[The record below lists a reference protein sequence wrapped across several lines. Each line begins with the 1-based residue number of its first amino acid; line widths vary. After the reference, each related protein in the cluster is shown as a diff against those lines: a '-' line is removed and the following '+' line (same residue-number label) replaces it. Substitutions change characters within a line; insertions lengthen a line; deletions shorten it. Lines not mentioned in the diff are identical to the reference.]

1 MWSTCHEWWNKERS
15 LSPRT
20 PVGCSKHWAMRDW
33 RTRDELGHIKGP
45 CMTCILRTAR
55 VSNVEII
62 MSRGVLI
69 KRVEFRENV
78 RARDVK
84 NCPQY
89 QHVRIKQVSKLK
101 TRTWTWT
108 RTRTWKKI
116 IPSQRF
122 LKTKY
127 SHVFFE
133 MEPVKSKV
141 QLCNRLRAVSFFFVL
156 RAKRARHRNDHARD
170 WRRPH

>member
-1 MWSTCHEWWNKERS
+1 MLYEWCILLHVCKIYAVVNKNNLWWLTSWNVLQIQSNPVNMHTAGLGGGGGVGHRKCLYQRGVIYKERWSILSSVKKWMMWSTCHEPWDKEKN

-20 PVGCSKHWAMRDW
+20 PVECSKHWAMRDW
-33 RTRDELGHIKGP
+33 RTCGVLGHIKGP

-84 NCPQY
+84 NCP
-89 QHVRIKQVSKLK
+89 
-101 TRTWTWT
+101 
-108 RTRTWKKI
+108 
-116 IPSQRF
+116 
-122 LKTKY
+122 
-127 SHVFFE
+127 
-133 MEPVKSKV
+133 
-141 QLCNRLRAVSFFFVL
+141 
-156 RAKRARHRNDHARD
+156 
-170 WRRPH
+170 